1 MMEVITALDLLVQ
14 QGWRPLRSIYF
25 ASWDAEEYNIIGST
39 EYVEDHIEDIRDNAI
54 AYLNVDVGVVGDKFR
69 ALGSPLFQHALS
81 RVLGRVADPLKNRTV
96 GDIWTEEGGQLG
108 GLGAGSD
115 YVAFQDLAG
124 CSSIDIMFDGPE
136 NGYPYH
142 SCYETFDWMDQ
153 FGDPGFIYHATLAE
167 IWVLLILEIAQEP
180 IYPFDLKD
188 YGLAVKGYI
197 NDLEKYAI
205 GKDATEGKK
214 LDLTSLRKAAD
225 TLGQNAKEFEGWEDW
240 WWGQFRGRAGYETN
254 TMGMQRLSHNARM
267 SNFETHLLDLPA
279 DGKEDKGGED
289 GEQHGIPGREQFK
302 HVIFGPDAWSGYDE
316 AYFPA
321 VRDAIELGNWSL
333 AQTQADKAA
342 RILSK
347 AADKLLH

>member
-25 ASWDAEEYNIIGST
+25 ASWDAEEYNMIGST
-39 EYVEDHIEDIRDNAI
+39 EYVEDHIQDIRDNAI
-54 AYLNVDVGVVGDKFR
+54 AYINVDVGVVGDKFR

-96 GDIWTEEGGQLG
+96 GDIWTEEGGKLG

-142 SCYETFDWMDQ
+142 SCYETFDWMDK

-167 IWVLLILEIAQEP
+167 IWVLLILELAQEP

-188 YGLAVKGYI
+188 YGMAVKGYI
-197 NDLEKYAI
+197 SDLEKFAT
-205 GKDATEGKK
+205 GKDVAQGKK
-214 LDLTSLRKAAD
+214 LNLQPLRDAAH
-225 TLGQNAKEFEGWEDW
+225 TLEKNAIEFEGWEDW

-254 TMGMQRLSHNARM
+254 TMGMQRLSHNTRM
-267 SNFETHLLDLPA
+267 SNFETHLLDLP
-279 DGKEDKGGED
+279 DSKDKDAED

-321 VRDAIELGNWSL
+321 VRDAIEVGNWTL
-333 AQTQADKAA
+333 AQQQADKAA
-342 RILSK
+342 RILTK